1 MGDVG
6 ALLGSCIVYKT
17 EDGVFLRSKDEAC
30 KADSIQNVRVIGAPI
45 SYIEITG
52 AGKGTGEEYDVRY
65 G

>member
-30 KADSIQNVRVIGAPI
+30 KADSIQNVPVIGAPI
-45 SYIEITG
+45 SYSEIIG
-52 AGKGTGEEYDVRY
+52 AG
-65 G
+65 